1 MSHLNRRGLSMV
13 ELLVALVLLGIV
25 TAALY
30 RVLVNNQRIYD
41 SQTQRIDLQ
50 QNIRAATTVL
60 PADLREMDASEGDI
74 TSASATDI
82 TFRAMRWMG
91 ITCSPPFTG
100 PLETVEFTP
109 LTLTVMNQKLV
120 GQRSPQVGDSVLI
133 RYEGD
138 EGSRLDD
145 AWVPG
150 RIRVINSPV
159 NCPAGAPYDG
169 KPGQQLI
176 VDAYMRSVDAPP
188 AIKTPNH
195 TNSIYAG
202 APVRGFVAARYSL
215 YQPAG
220 DTSWY
225 VGLTRSGSPIQPIIG
240 PVLPNGLSFTYW
252 NDTTAP
258 QLNPGVATELVRT
271 GSILFT
277 LRARTQRQVRGQVGT
292 SSLTSIIDSV
302 TVRVSLRNNRRY

>member
-1 MSHLNRRGLSMV
+1 MPRLNRRGLSLV

-41 SQTQRIDLQ
+41 SQTLRIDLQ

-60 PADLREMDASEGDI
+60 PADLRELDASEGDI

-91 ITCSPPFTG
+91 IVCGPPFTG
-100 PLETVEFTP
+100 PSDLVETPV

-120 GQRSPQVGDSVLI
+120 GQRTPQNGDSVLI

-138 EGSRLDD
+138 EGSRNDD

-150 RIRVINSPV
+150 RVIGINAV
-159 NCPAGAPYDG
+159 NCPAGTPYNG
-169 KPGQQLI
+169 TPGTQLI
-176 VDAYMRSVDAPP
+176 ITSLMRRLDAPP
-188 AIKTPNH
+188 FIKTPNH

-202 APVRGFVAARYSL
+202 APVRGFIPARYSL

-225 VGLTRSGSPIQPIIG
+225 VGLTRGATAIQPIIG

-258 QLNPGVATELVRT
+258 ALNPALSSDRERT

>member
-1 MSHLNRRGLSMV
+1 MSHLNRRGLSLV

-50 QNIRAATTVL
+50 QNIRAATTVI
-60 PADLREMDASEGDI
+60 PADLREIDASEGDI
-74 TSASATDI
+74 ISASGTDI

-91 ITCSPPFTG
+91 IACSAPVTG
-100 PLETVEFTP
+100 PSDLVETPV
-109 LTLTVMNQKLV
+109 LTLTIMNQKLV
-120 GQRSPQVGDSVLI
+120 GQRTPVVGDSVLI

-145 AWVPG
+145 GWVPG
-150 RIRVINSPV
+150 LINGIV
-159 NCPAGAPYDG
+159 NANCPAGQPYNG
-169 KPGQQLI
+169 TPGLQLI
-176 VDAYMRSVDAPP
+176 VGAQMRRNDAPP
-188 AIKTPNH
+188 ALKTPNH
-195 TNSIYAG
+195 TNSIYTG
-202 APVRGFVAARYSL
+202 APVRGFITARYSL

-225 VGLTRSGSPIQPIIG
+225 VGLTRGASVIQPIIG
-240 PVLPNGLSFTYW
+240 PVLPNGLSFSYF

-258 QLNPGVATELVRT
+258 ALNPALANDLPRV
-271 GSILFT
+271 GSIVFT

-302 TVRVSLRNNRRY
+302 SVRVSLRNNRRY